1 MAGALE
7 WFSHNIAFS
16 FIVGMFYGI
25 MSVDLV
31 YSLGVVSKIRKFAV
45 DNKIMVRYE
54 ELKLQIRKNAIE
66 AAGKNH
72 WFLQFK
78 SDVPLIEHLK
88 QYIEFNKLF
97 RNRDEK

>member
-1 MAGALE
+1 MWLGALE

-54 ELKLQIRKNAIE
+54 ELKKLQIRKNAIGGRRKE
-66 AAGKNH
+66 S
-72 WFLQFK
+72 L
-78 SDVPLIEHLK
+78 VPSV
-88 QYIEFNKLF
+88 
-97 RNRDEK
+97 

>member
-1 MAGALE
+1 
-7 WFSHNIAFS
+7 
-16 FIVGMFYGI
+16 

-78 SDVPLIEHLK
+78 RCV
-88 QYIEFNKLF
+88 
-97 RNRDEK
+97 